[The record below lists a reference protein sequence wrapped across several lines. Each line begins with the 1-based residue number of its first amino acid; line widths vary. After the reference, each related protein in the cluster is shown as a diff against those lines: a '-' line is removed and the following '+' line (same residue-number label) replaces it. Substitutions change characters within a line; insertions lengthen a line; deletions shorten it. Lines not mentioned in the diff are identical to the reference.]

1 MIYTYELHGGNH
13 DGLILT
19 SGALHPRM
27 VFPCEEVLTA
37 AQYHSWQPKAGMNV
51 AVYRCREAR
60 TDPIQRLPVQHM
72 YLEDTYLLADRNP

>member
-51 AVYRCREAR
+51 AVYRWRES
-60 TDPIQRLPVQHM
+60 LWMGSVQHM